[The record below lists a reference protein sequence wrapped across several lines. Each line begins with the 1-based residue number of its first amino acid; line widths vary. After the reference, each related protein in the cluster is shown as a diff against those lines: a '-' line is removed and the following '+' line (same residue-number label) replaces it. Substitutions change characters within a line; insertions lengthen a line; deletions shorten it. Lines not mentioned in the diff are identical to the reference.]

1 MMKDIYTQ
9 TQISEESHEK
19 VNGHETVTNEG
30 KLLPVCYRCTQVPRK
45 GLYDGFRVEGMF
57 FCSDCQLELFTAE
70 QGSPEYQEFIFLMKE
85 ILS

>member
-1 MMKDIYTQ
+1 MIKDIYTQ
-9 TQISEESHEK
+9 TQMSEESHEK
-19 VNGHETVTNEG
+19 VKGHETVTNEG
-30 KLLPVCYRCTQVPRK
+30 KLLPVCYRCAQVPRK